1 VHGRN
6 GTGSG
11 GGSLFGTI
19 LKWLIGA
26 IVLAAV
32 ALIGLVIV
40 YRFVTPSS
48 TIMLGRYA
56 LHRKVEWT
64 FVPLG
69 HISPNLV
76 AAVIASE
83 DAHFCSHHGVDW
95 GAMREVVG
103 HADEKGMRRGASTV
117 TMQMAKNIF
126 LWPSHSY
133 VRKALEIPIALGI
146 DAVWPK
152 RRILEVYLNVAE
164 WGDGVFGIEA
174 ASEAYFHKHARDL
187 DQNEAALLAAVLP
200 NPHLRS
206 PLHPSRRVAAHAKI
220 VMARLVRAAPR
231 LDCLH

>member
-1 VHGRN
+1 
-6 GTGSG
+6 
-11 GGSLFGTI
+11 LFGTI
-19 LKWLIGA
+19 FKWLIRA

-32 ALIGLVIV
+32 ALIALVIV
-40 YRFVTPSS
+40 YRFVTPPS
-48 TIMLGRYA
+48 TIMLSRYV
-56 LHRKVEWT
+56 LHRKVERT

-83 DAHFCSHHGVDW
+83 DARFCSHHGVDW
-95 GAMREVVG
+95 GAMHEVIG
-103 HADEKGMRRGASTV
+103 HADEKGIKRGASTV
-117 TMQMAKNIF
+117 TMQTAKNLF

-133 VRKALEIPIALGI
+133 VRKALEVPIALGI

-174 ASEAYFHKHARDL
+174 ASETYFHKHARDL
-187 DQNEAALLAAVLP
+187 EPNEAALLAAVLP

-206 PLHPSRRVAAHAKI
+206 PLHPSRRVTMHAKI
-220 VMARLVRAAPR
+220 VTFRLAQAAPR

>member
-1 VHGRN
+1 VI
-6 GTGSG
+6 
-11 GGSLFGTI
+11 GTI
-19 LKWLIGA
+19 FKWLIRA

-32 ALIGLVIV
+32 VLIALVVI
-40 YRFVTPSS
+40 YRFVAPPS
-48 TIMLGRYA
+48 TIMLGRYV
-56 LHRKVEWT
+56 LHRKVEQT

-83 DAHFCSHHGVDW
+83 DARFCSHHGVDW

-103 HADEKGMRRGASTV
+103 HADDKGVHRGASTI
-117 TMQMAKNIF
+117 TMQTAKNLF

-133 VRKALEIPIALGI
+133 VRKVLEIPIALGV
-146 DAVWPK
+146 DATWPK

-174 ASEAYFHKHARDL
+174 ASEAYYRKHAADL
-187 DQNEAALLAAVLP
+187 DAHEATLLAAVLP

-206 PLHPSRRVAAHAKI
+206 PLHPSRRVTMHAKI
-220 VMARLVRAAPR
+220 VTFRLAHAAPR